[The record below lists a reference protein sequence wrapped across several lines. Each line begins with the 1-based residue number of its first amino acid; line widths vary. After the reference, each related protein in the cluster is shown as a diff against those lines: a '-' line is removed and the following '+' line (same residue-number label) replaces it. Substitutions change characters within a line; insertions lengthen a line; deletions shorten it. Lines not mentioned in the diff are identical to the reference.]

1 MKAKNSRVPIN
12 TRALKNDIVTPFELP
27 LCRLH
32 EVIKATK
39 AF

>member
-27 LCRLH
+27 PYHLR
-32 EVIKATK
+32 EAIKATK